1 MKHNKFALVAG
12 TLALAVSALTLG
24 AGAQSRS
31 PQFSIEP
38 LSDAK
43 GQVGLGLALR
53 KLTTVGTFMHTTAHP
68 DDENNGV
75 LALYARGHGMRVAL
89 LTATR
94 GDGGQNEIG
103 PELFDAIGVLRTEE
117 LLTAHRWDGAEQYFT
132 RAVDFGFS
140 FSPKETL
147 EKWGHDEIVGDFVRM
162 LRTIRPDVMVTL
174 NPAGTGGGQHHQVS
188 ATISL
193 EAFTAAADPTKYP
206 EQIAQGL
213 KPWQVKK
220 LYQPGGGGFGRL
232 GGPGG
237 PGGGRGAGRGRGG
250 PPAPAG
256 QGQAA
261 AGRATAGQPPA
272 GGDLPAPPPVD
283 PNAKYATID
292 TSGYDPL
299 LGCTIGEVGGVAAS
313 MHKCQ
318 GRSPIQNIGGASG
331 ARYRLA
337 ATVIDSQKDK
347 NETSLFEGV
356 DTTLISLLQ
365 YGGAT
370 PPAALSEALA
380 KITTHGLGA
389 QKAFMTSQD
398 PAATLPELLSGL
410 TAVRTLRSGL
420 GSMGLSEIGKYEID
434 FRLGQKEQQFQQ
446 AVILAH
452 GLRVDAI
459 ADDGIV
465 MGNQAIRVT
474 ANVVNRGPEDVS
486 IKAVK
491 LTGFN
496 GDASCA
502 NLGPLKTNTPFS
514 CPSDIKIPADAKLTN
529 PYWVRL
535 PESGRA
541 ELEPDPPYG
550 LPFRPSPFRARVE
563 FDVKGVAISSELP
576 VQYRYAGDLATGEKR
591 MELNVVPGLSLNV
604 EPAVMIVPLKVAAGV
619 DRRKEVRVTVE
630 NNTKGAA
637 TANVALKVP
646 AGWRVAPATLPVS
659 LGSEG
664 ESTTVR
670 FTVTPPAAPAL
681 GQVAITA
688 EATAAKAPD
697 LTGSE
702 QFTQGYQVIEYPHI
716 QRRHKVIAAETSA
729 KVVDVGVAPGLKMG
743 YIMGVGDFVP
753 QALDQLGV
761 KVTMIDRDELAYG
774 NLAKFDTIMLG
785 IRAYENREDLKAY
798 NHRLMKYVTDGG
810 TLIVQYNKTAEFNQA
825 QYGPYPALVSS
836 ARVTDETAPVQILEK
851 EHHAFTYPNR
861 IRQDAWDGWVQE
873 RGLYF
878 LGEKDAKYTDLVQL
892 QDPFEYNPG
901 MKGGALVEAK
911 FGKGRWLYV
920 GLGLWRQLP
929 YGTVGA
935 YQLMANLISLG
946 RVPKAAPAGTR

>member
-1 MKHNKFALVAG
+1 MRSNRFGFAAG
-12 TLALAVSALTLG
+12 ALALAVSALTWG
-24 AGAQSRS
+24 ARAQQRS
-31 PQFSIEP
+31 PQFFIEP
-38 LSDAK
+38 LSDSK

-68 DDENNGV
+68 DDENNAV

-117 LLTAHRWDGAEQYFT
+117 LLAAHRWDGAEQYFT

-140 FSPKETL
+140 FSPQETL
-147 EKWGHDEIVGDFVRM
+147 QKWGHDEILGDFVRM
-162 LRTIRPDVMVTL
+162 IRTIRPDVMVTL
-174 NPAGTGGGQHHQVS
+174 PPTGTGGGQHHMVS
-188 ATISL
+188 STLSF
-193 EAFTAAADPTKYP
+193 EAFTAAADPSKFP
-206 EQIAQGL
+206 EQLQQGL
-213 KPWQVKK
+213 RPWQVKK
-220 LYQPGGGGFGRL
+220 LYQPGGGGFGRF
-232 GGPGG
+232 GG
-237 PGGGRGAGRGRGG
+237 PGGGRGGRGRGG
-250 PPAPAG
+250 PPPSPAG
-256 QGQAA
+256 QG
-261 AGRATAGQPPA
+261 RASAGQPSA
-272 GGDLPAPPPVD
+272 GGDLPPPPPVD

-299 LGCTIGEVGGVAAS
+299 LGCTIGEVGSVAAS

-318 GRSPIQNIGGASG
+318 GRSPIQNFGGVSG

-356 DTTLISLLQ
+356 DTTLAALLQ
-365 YGGAT
+365 YAGSN
-370 PPAALSEALA
+370 PPAALRDAVA
-380 KITTHGLGA
+380 KITTHGIGA
-389 QKAFMTSQD
+389 QKAFMNSQD
-398 PAATLPELLSGL
+398 PAVTLPDLLAGL
-410 TAVRTLRSGL
+410 TAVRSLRSSL
-420 GSMGLSEIGKYEID
+420 GSMGLSDSGKYEVD
-434 FRLGQKEQQFQQ
+434 FRLKLKEDQYQQ
-446 AVILAH
+446 AILLAH
-452 GLRVDAI
+452 GLRMDAI

-465 MGNQAIRVT
+465 MGNQPVRVT
-474 ANVVNRGPEDVS
+474 ANVANRGPEDVS
-486 IKAVK
+486 ITALK
-491 LTGFN
+491 LSGFN
-496 GDASCA
+496 GDAACA
-502 NLGPLKTNTPFS
+502 NLGPIKNGAPFT
-514 CPSDIKIPADAKLTN
+514 CATETKIPADAKLTN
-529 PYWVRL
+529 PYWIRL
-535 PESGRA
+535 PDSGRA

-550 LPFRPSPFRARVE
+550 YPFRPSPFRARFE
-563 FDVKGVAISSELP
+563 FDVKGVAVSSEMP

-591 MELNVVPGLSLNV
+591 MELNVVPGLSLHV

-619 DRRKEVRVTVE
+619 DRRKDVRVTVE

-637 TANVALKVP
+637 TASIALKVP
-646 AGWRVAPATLPVS
+646 AGWRVMPAAQPIS
-659 LGSEG
+659 LGAEG
-664 ESTTVR
+664 ETTTVR
-670 FTVTPPAAPAL
+670 FTVTPPAAPSL
-681 GQVAITA
+681 GQVAIKA
-688 EATAAKAPD
+688 EATGAKAPD

-716 QRRHKVIAAETSA
+716 QRRHKVIPAETTV
-729 KVVDVGVAPGLKMG
+729 KVVDLGVAPGLKMG
-743 YIMGVGDFVP
+743 YIMGVGDLVP

-761 KVTMIDRDELAYG
+761 KVTMIDSDELAYG
-774 NLAKFDTIMLG
+774 NLAKYDTIMLG
-785 IRAYENREDLKAY
+785 IRAYERREDLKAY
-798 NHRLMKYVTDGG
+798 NHRLLKYVTDGG
-810 TLIVQYNKTAEFNQA
+810 TLIVQYNKTGEFNQA

-836 ARVTDETAPVQILEK
+836 NRVTDETAPVQILEK

-901 MKGGALVEAK
+901 MKGGALVEAR

-946 RVPKAAPAGTR
+946 KVPKSAPAGTR

>member
-1 MKHNKFALVAG
+1 MKNQRFRLAAG
-12 TLALAVSALTLG
+12 ALALAVSALTLG
-24 AGAQSRS
+24 IRAQQRS
-31 PQFSIEP
+31 PQFAIES

-68 DDENNGV
+68 DDENNGI

-117 LLTAHRWDGAEQYFT
+117 LLQAHRWDGAEQYFT

-140 FSPKETL
+140 FSPQETIA
-147 EKWGHDEIVGDFVRM
+147 KWGHDEILGDMVRM
-162 LRTIRPDVMVTL
+162 IRTIRPDVMVTL

-188 ATISL
+188 ATLSF
-193 EAFTAAADPTKYP
+193 EAFTAAADPAKFP
-206 EQIAQGL
+206 EQLREGL
-213 KPWQVKK
+213 RPWQVKK
-220 LYQPGGGGFGRL
+220 LYQPGGGGFGRGGPG

-237 PGGGRGAGRGRGG
+237 PPGSRGGRGGGRGAGRAG
-250 PPAPAG
+250 PPSPPATRG
-256 QGQAA
+256 
-261 AGRATAGQPPA
+261 ATA
-272 GGDLPAPPPVD
+272 GGDLPPPPPPD

-299 LGCTIGEVGGVAAS
+299 LGCTIGEVGSVAAS

-318 GRSPIQNIGGASG
+318 GRSPIMNIGGASG
-331 ARYRLA
+331 ARYKLA
-337 ATVIDSQKDK
+337 ATVIESQKNKD
-347 NETSLFEGV
+347 ETSLFEGV
-356 DTTLISLLQ
+356 DTSLASLLQ

-370 PPAALSEALA
+370 PPAALRDGVAA
-380 KITTHGLGA
+380 ITTRGIGA
-389 QKAFMTSQD
+389 QKAFQGSQD
-398 PAATLPELLSGL
+398 PASTLPDLLAGL
-410 TAVRTLRSGL
+410 TAVRTLRAGL
-420 GSMGLSEIGKYEID
+420 GSMGLPDNGKYEID
-434 FRLGQKEQQFQQ
+434 FRLKLKEDQFQQ
-446 AVILAH
+446 AIMVAH

-465 MGNQAIRVT
+465 MGNQPIRVT
-474 ANVVNRGPEDVS
+474 ASVANRGPEDVS
-486 IKAVK
+486 VKSVK
-491 LTGFN
+491 LAGFD
-496 GDASCA
+496 GDAACPA
-502 NLGPLKTNTPFS
+502 GPIKNTPNFV
-514 CPSDIKIPADAKLTN
+514 CGSDLKIPANAKLTN

-535 PESGRA
+535 PDSGRA
-541 ELEPDPPYG
+541 ELEADPPYG
-550 LPFRPSPFRARVE
+550 LPFRPTPFRARFE
-563 FDVKGVAISSELP
+563 FDVRGVTVTHEMP
-576 VQYRYAGDLATGEKR
+576 VQYRYEGDLATGEKR
-591 MELNVVPGLSLNV
+591 MELNVVPGLSLHV
-604 EPAVMIVPLKVAAGV
+604 EPSVMIVPLKVAAGV

-637 TANVALKVP
+637 TANIGLKVP
-646 AGWRVAPATLPVS
+646 AGWRVLPATQPVS
-659 LGSEG
+659 LGAEG
-664 ESTTVR
+664 ENTTVR
-670 FTVTPPAAPAL
+670 FTVTPPAAPVL
-681 GQVAITA
+681 GQLALKA

-702 QFTQGYQVIEYPHI
+702 TFTDGYQVIEYPHI
-716 QRRHKVIAAETSA
+716 QRRHKVIPAETTV
-729 KVVDVGVAPGLKMG
+729 KVVDVGVASGIKMG
-743 YIMGVGDFVP
+743 YIMGVGDLVP

-761 KVTMIDRDELAYG
+761 KVTMIDADELAYG

-785 IRAYENREDLKAY
+785 IRAYERRADLKAY
-798 NHRLMKYVTDGG
+798 NHRLIKYVNDGG

-836 ARVTDETAPVQILEK
+836 NRVTDETAPVQILEK

-901 MKGGALVEAK
+901 MKGGALVEAR
-911 FGKGRWLYV
+911 FGKGRWIYL

-946 RVPKAAPAGTR
+946 KVPKSAPAGPR

>member
-1 MKHNKFALVAG
+1 MRRNRFTLTVG
-12 TLALAVSALTLG
+12 TLTLVVAALALG
-24 AGAQSRS
+24 ARAQSRS

-38 LSDAK
+38 LSDAR

-75 LALYARGHGMRVAL
+75 LALHARGLGMRVTL

-117 LLTAHRWDGAEQYFT
+117 LLQAHRWDGAEQYFT

-140 FSPKETL
+140 FSPQETL
-147 EKWGHDEIVGDFVRM
+147 EKWGHEEILGDFVRM

-174 NPAGTGGGQHHQVS
+174 PPAGTGGGQHHMVS
-188 ATISL
+188 STLSF
-193 EAFTAAADPTKYP
+193 EAFTAAADPNKFP
-206 EQIAQGL
+206 EQIREGL
-213 KPWQVKK
+213 RAWQVKK

-237 PGGGRGAGRGRGG
+237 GRGAGRGRGG
-250 PPAPAG
+250 PPTPPGQRGAPAG
-256 QGQAA
+256 QPGAA
-261 AGRATAGQPPA
+261 PPA
-272 GGDLPAPPPVD
+272 GGDLPPPPPVD
-283 PNAKYATID
+283 PNAKYATVD

-299 LGCTIGEVGGVAAS
+299 IGCTIGEVGSVAAS

-318 GRSPIQNIGGASG
+318 GRSPIQNFGGVSG
-331 ARYRLA
+331 ARYKLA

-347 NETSLFEGV
+347 NEASLFEGIDASV
-356 DTTLISLLQ
+356 PSLANFA
-365 YGGAT
+365 GAN
-370 PPAALSEALA
+370 PPAALRDGLA
-380 KITTHGLGA
+380 AITNHALGA
-389 QKAFMTSQD
+389 QKAFMGSQD
-398 PAATLPELLSGL
+398 PAVTLPHLLAGL
-410 TAVRTLRSGL
+410 TAVRTLRAAL
-420 GSMGLSEIGKYEID
+420 GSYGLSESAAYEID
-434 FRLGQKEQQFQQ
+434 FRLKQKHEQFQQ

-452 GLRVDAI
+452 GLRMDVI

-465 MGNQAIRVT
+465 MGNQPIRVT
-474 ANVVNRGPEDVS
+474 ANVANRGPDDVT

-491 LTGFN
+491 LSGFE
-496 GDASCA
+496 GDAACQ
-502 NLGPLKTNTPFS
+502 NLGALKNGPPFS
-514 CPSDIKIPADAKLTN
+514 CASDVKIPASAKLTN

-535 PESGRA
+535 PDSGRA
-541 ELEPDPPYG
+541 ELEADPPYG
-550 LPFRPSPFRARVE
+550 LPFRPTPFRARFD
-563 FDVKGVAISSELP
+563 FDVNGVAITSEMP

-591 MELNVVPGLSLNV
+591 MEINVVPGLSLHV
-604 EPAVMIVPLKVAAGV
+604 EPSVMIVPVKVAAGV

-646 AGWRVAPATLPVS
+646 AGWRVTPATLPVS
-659 LGSEG
+659 LGAEG

-670 FTVTPPAAPAL
+670 FTVTPPATPAL
-681 GQVAITA
+681 GQVAIKA
-688 EATAAKAPD
+688 EASGAKAPD

-716 QRRHKVIAAETSA
+716 QRRHKVIAAETTV
-729 KVVDVGVAPGLKMG
+729 KVVDVGTAPGLKMG
-743 YIMGVGDFVP
+743 YVMGVGDLVP

-761 KVTMIDRDELAYG
+761 KVTMIDSDELAYG
-774 NLAKFDTIMLG
+774 NLAKYDTIMLG
-785 IRAYENREDLKAY
+785 IRAYERREDLKAY
-798 NHRLMKYVTDGG
+798 NHRLMKYVSDGG

-836 ARVTDETAPVQILEK
+836 NRVTDETAPVQILEK

-946 RVPKAAPAGTR
+946 KVPKAAPASTR

>member
-1 MKHNKFALVAG
+1 MVNRFALTVGA
-12 TLALAVSALTLG
+12 LALAVSALTLG
-24 AGAQSRS
+24 ARAQQRS
-31 PQFSIEP
+31 PQFFVEP

-43 GQVGLGLALR
+43 GQIGLGLALR
-53 KLTTVGTFMHTTAHP
+53 RLTTVGTFMHTTAHP
-68 DDENNGV
+68 DDENNGI

-117 LLTAHRWDGAEQYFT
+117 LLQAHRWDGSEQYFT

-140 FSPKETL
+140 FSPQETIQ
-147 EKWGHDEIVGDFVRM
+147 KWGHDEILGDFVRM
-162 LRTIRPDVMVTL
+162 IRTIRPDVVVTL
-174 NPAGTGGGQHHQVS
+174 NPTGTGGGQHHMVS
-188 ATISL
+188 ATL
-193 EAFTAAADPTKYP
+193 TAEAFTAAADPAKFP
-206 EQIAQGL
+206 EQLQQGL
-213 KPWQVKK
+213 RPWQIKK

-237 PGGGRGAGRGRGG
+237 GPGGRGGRGAGRG
-250 PPAPAG
+250 
-256 QGQAA
+256 
-261 AGRATAGQPPA
+261 AGRAGGAPGA
-272 GGDLPAPPPVD
+272 GGDLPAPPPPD

-299 LGCTIGEVGGVAAS
+299 IGCTIGEVGSVAAS

-318 GRSPIQNIGGASG
+318 GRSPIQNFGGASG

-337 ATVIDSQKDK
+337 QTVIEAQKNKD
-347 NETSLFEGV
+347 ETSLFEGV
-356 DTTLISLLQ
+356 DTTLTSLLQ
-365 YGGAT
+365 YGGAN
-370 PPAALSEALA
+370 PPTALREGLAA
-380 KITTHGLGA
+380 ITNHGLGA
-389 QKAFMTSQD
+389 QKAFMGSQD
-398 PAATLPELLSGL
+398 PAVTLPSLLAGL
-410 TAVRTLRSGL
+410 TAVRALRAGL
-420 GSMGLSEIGKYEID
+420 GSMGLSDAGRYEVD
-434 FRLGQKEQQFQQ
+434 FRMKQKEDQYQQ
-446 AVILAH
+446 AILLAQ
-452 GLRVDAI
+452 GLRIDAI

-465 MGNQAIRVT
+465 MGNQPVRVT
-474 ANVVNRGPEDVS
+474 TNVANRGPEGVT
-486 IKAVK
+486 IKNVK
-491 LTGFN
+491 LIGFEGN
-496 GDASCA
+496 AACT
-502 NLGPLKTNTPFS
+502 NLGPIRNTPTFS
-514 CPSDIKIPADAKLTN
+514 CGSDVKIPAAAKLTN

-535 PESGRA
+535 PDSGRA

-550 LPFRPSPFRARVE
+550 LPFRPSPFRAAFE
-563 FDVKGVAISSELP
+563 FDIKGVTVSHEMP

-591 MELNVVPGLSLNV
+591 MELKVVPGLSMTV
-604 EPAVMIVPLKVAAGV
+604 SPAVMIVPLKVAAGV

-630 NNTKGAA
+630 NNTKGEA

-646 AGWRVAPATLPVS
+646 AGWRVTPATTPVT
-659 LGSEG
+659 LAAEG
-664 ESTTVR
+664 ETTTVR
-670 FTVTPPAAPAL
+670 FTVTPPASPAI
-681 GQVAITA
+681 GQLALKA
-688 EATAAKAPD
+688 EATGAKAPD
-697 LTGSE
+697 LTGAE

-716 QRRHKVIAAETSA
+716 QRRHKVIPAETTV
-729 KVVDVGVAPGLKMG
+729 KVVDVGVAPNIRMG
-743 YIMGVGDFVP
+743 YVMGVGDLVP

-761 KVTMIDRDELAYG
+761 KVTMIDADELAYG
-774 NLAKFDTIMLG
+774 NLARYDTIMLG
-785 IRAYENREDLKAY
+785 IRAYERREDLKAY
-798 NHRLMKYVTDGG
+798 NHRLIKYVQDGG

-836 ARVTDETAPVQILEK
+836 NRVTDETAPVQILEK

-878 LGEKDAKYTDLVQL
+878 LGEKDAKYTDLVEL

-901 MKGGALVEAK
+901 TKGGALVEAR

-946 RVPKAAPAGTR
+946 KVPKAAPASTR